1 MLSKIE
7 ELRSGGFT
15 DTEIALMLQVP
26 LSEVTKCIAV
36 VEEPENVLIN
46 LKSKI
51 HSTAM
56 KAVGQIEKDLGG
68 RPDAQELSKLT
79 DSLSKLHTS
88 FFKEDKNT
96 TVNIM
101 NNSLN
106 MFKNSLKG

>member
-1 MLSKIE
+1 MTEKVE

-15 DTEIALMLQVP
+15 DVEIAQMLQVP
-26 LSEVTKCIAV
+26 VSEITKAV
-36 VEEPENVLIN
+36 VEVEDGDDSVN

-51 HSTAM
+51 MKTAM

-79 DSLSKLHTS
+79 DSLSKLHTA
-88 FFKEDKNT
+88 FFKTDTNT